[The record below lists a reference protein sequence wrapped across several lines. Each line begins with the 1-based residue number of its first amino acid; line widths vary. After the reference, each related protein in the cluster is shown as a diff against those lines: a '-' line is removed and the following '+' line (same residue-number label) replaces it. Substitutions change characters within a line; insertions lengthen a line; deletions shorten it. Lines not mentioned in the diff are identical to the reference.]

1 MVLLTKEVESK
12 LPALYSQEQNP
23 DPLALVRFF
32 DTFGDWSWYATEY
45 DGKDLFFGVVIGFE
59 RELGYFS
66 LSEFEQVNRD
76 AGCER
81 IKRDPDFKP
90 TKLSAIHRV

>member
-1 MVLLTKEVESK
+1 MVLLTKDVESK
-12 LPALYSQEQNP
+12 LPALYSQEHNP
-23 DPLALVRFF
+23 EPMALVRFY
-32 DTFGDWSWYATEY
+32 DSLGDWSWYASEY
-45 DGKDLFFGVVIGFE
+45 DGKDLFFGLVLGFE

-76 AGCER
+76 AGYER

-90 TKLSAIHRV
+90 TKLSEIDR

>member
-1 MVLLTKEVESK
+1 MTLLNSDIKEK
-12 LPALYSQEQNP
+12 LGALYSQEHNP
-23 DPLALVRFF
+23 DPAAVVRFF
-32 DTFGDWSWYATEY
+32 DSLGDWSWYATEF
-45 DGKDLFFGVVIGFE
+45 DGEDTFFGVVLGFE

-76 AGCER
+76 AGFER

-90 TKLSAIHRV
+90 MKLSEIQR